1 MIQQIAWR
9 QPSVMHILLNFHKN
23 YKKLEVR
30 YRMLLKV
37 EELEKELKQGNLQCL
52 YLLYGEEVFLLETC
66 LKKIR
71 KQFGILQKGINDI
84 RIEAE
89 NIERLISDLQTPAFG
104 FEKKLIIARNTGL
117 FKKEG
122 KKKAVGSNT
131 KIVEKITQYIKENVD
146 SLKQSV
152 VLIFIEEEAEKNELY
167 QVIEKNGIVCNFEY
181 LKPMQI
187 IARLKAISNAYQVQI
202 EERLLQYLIECVGS
216 NMQDLMNELRKLI
229 EYAGSGGVIQ
239 KEDIDALCIKKMDS
253 VIFEL
258 TDNLGKKNIQKALQ
272 VLHNLLYAKEPI
284 QKITI
289 TLYNHFKKLYFT
301 KLAEKTKEPLVSVLN
316 LKPNQ
321 TFLVTKYKQQAS
333 YFSEEKLRKI
343 LAEMIDLDEN
353 SKNGNIDMQIGLEA
367 ILCEYCS

>member
-1 MIQQIAWR
+1 
-9 QPSVMHILLNFHKN
+9 
-23 YKKLEVR
+23 
-30 YRMLLKV
+30 MLLKV
-37 EELEKELKQGNLQCL
+37 EELEKELKQGNVQCL

-71 KQFGILQKGINDI
+71 KQMGTLQKGINDI

-89 NIERLISDLQTPAFG
+89 NVETLISDLQTPAFG

-122 KKKAVGSNT
+122 KKKNITSNN
-131 KIVEKITQYIKENVD
+131 KIVEKITQYIGQNINI
-146 SLKQSV
+146 LQQSV
-152 VLIFIEEEAEKNELY
+152 VLVFVEEEAEKNELY
-167 QVIEKNGIVCNFEY
+167 QVIEKEGIVCNFEY

-187 IARLKAISNAYQVQI
+187 IARLKAIAHAYQVQI
-202 EERLLQYLIECVGS
+202 EENVLQYLIECVGS

-229 EYAGSGGVIQ
+229 EYAGAGGTIQ
-239 KEDIDALCIKKMDS
+239 KVDIDALCIKKMDS
-253 VIFEL
+253 IIFEL
-258 TDNLGKKNIQKALQ
+258 TDSLGKRNIKKALQ

-284 QKITI
+284 QKIMI
-289 TLYNHFKKLYFT
+289 TLYNHFKKLYFV
-301 KLAEKTKEPLVSVLN
+301 KLAEKTKEPLISVLN

-333 YFSEEKLRKI
+333 YFSEEKLKKI
-343 LAEMIDLDEN
+343 LIEMMNLDEN
-353 SKNGNIDMQIGLEA
+353 AKNGNIDIQIGLEA